1 METVALVSS
10 YDKEDMASAKVLH
23 SCTILTH
30 RIITNRLHILFHF
43 TVTLLLLYYRISH
56 FFNGNSLPA
65 LSWALITISEIIFT
79 FIWCLTQ
86 AFRWRPLSRTV
97 SIDEIP
103 ANMNLEGLDV
113 FVCTADPRKEP
124 TMEVMNTII
133 SALALD
139 YPPEKLAVYLSDD
152 GGSYITLYALKEAFA
167 FSKRWLP
174 FCMKYRI
181 KTRCP
186 EAFFSLAKYEELS
199 ITDEFSAKKDELE
212 VNASNYVVFDRPAHA
227 EVCNRYIQFGFHICL
242 ISRSSLRASV
252 KLLMFLIMAI
262 LLQIIHGD
270 TYMDDNENDEEST
283 KMPLLVYVSRE
294 RRPSKPHRFKAGALN
309 ALLRVS
315 EKFSNGPYLL
325 VLDCDMYCNDPTSA
339 RQAMC
344 FHLDPQMS
352 PSLAFVQFPQMFYN
366 ISKNDIYDNQAR
378 SAYRIKWQGMDGIR
392 GPSLS
397 GTSFYLKRKALYGSP
412 NCEDKHPSEAQ
423 RTSGELM
430 KFSSEEEIAILK
442 EAKLLASCNYE
453 RNTKWGEEA
462 SYLLHCRGWTSVYL
476 CPTRPCF
483 LGCTT
488 IDMKDALVQL
498 VKWSSGLLQ
507 IGLSRFSPLSYG
519 VSRMSILQSMCYGY
533 FIYQPLYAIAFLI
546 YGIIPQLCFLNGIPL
561 YPKVLSPWFVVFS
574 TVYLSAIGQQLHEV
588 LSDGGTTLTWWN
600 EQRIWVIKSVSGSC
614 FGCLDVFMKWSGI
627 EKTTFRLT
635 NKAVDKDKLE
645 KYEKG
650 EFDFQG
656 ATMFMIPLSA
666 LAILNMAC
674 FIGGLGGII
683 LRRNYE
689 EMFGQIFLSLF
700 IMALSYPMIQGLL
713 KRSKKEK
720 Q

>member
-10 YDKEDMASAKVLH
+10 YDKEDMASIKVLH

-139 YPPEKLAVYLSDD
+139 YPPGKLAVYLSDD

-212 VNASNYVVFDRPAHA
+212 
-227 EVCNRYIQFGFHICL
+227 
-242 ISRSSLRASV
+242 
-252 KLLMFLIMAI
+252 
-262 LLQIIHGD
+262 
-270 TYMDDNENDEEST
+270 
-283 KMPLLVYVSRE
+283 MPLLVYVSRE
-294 RRPSKPHRFKAGALN
+294 RRPSKPYRFKAGALN

-397 GTSFYLKRKALYGSP
+397 DTSFYLKRKALYGSP
-412 NCEDKHPSEAQ
+412 NCEGTQRFLYSNKHPSEAQ

-462 SYLLHCRGWTSVYL
+462 RWTSVYF

-627 EKTTFRLT
+627 KKTTFRLT

-666 LAILNMAC
+666 MAILNMAC

>member
-10 YDKEDMASAKVLH
+10 YDKEDMASTKVLH

-65 LSWALITISEIIFT
+65 LSWALITISELIFT

-212 VNASNYVVFDRPAHA
+212 MKYNLFKRNVEKICEDASNYVVFDRPAHA
-227 EVCNRYIQFGFHICL
+227 E
-242 ISRSSLRASV
+242 
-252 KLLMFLIMAI
+252 
-262 LLQIIHGD
+262 IIHGD

-397 GTSFYLKRKALYGSP
+397 GTGFYLKRKALYGSP

-430 KFSSEEEIAILK
+430 KFSSEEEIAILN

-519 VSRMSILQSMCYGY
+519 VSRMPVLQSMCYGY

-561 YPKVLSPWFVVFS
+561 YPKVLSPWSVVFS

-614 FGCLDVFMKWSGI
+614 FGCLDLFMKWSGI
-627 EKTTFRLT
+627 KKTTFRLT

>member
-1 METVALVSS
+1 ML
-10 YDKEDMASAKVLH
+10 
-23 SCTILTH
+23 
-30 RIITNRLHILFHF
+30 
-43 TVTLLLLYYRISH
+43 
-56 FFNGNSLPA
+56 
-65 LSWALITISEIIFT
+65 
-79 FIWCLTQ
+79 
-86 AFRWRPLSRTV
+86 
-97 SIDEIP
+97 
-103 ANMNLEGLDV
+103 
-113 FVCTADPRKEP
+113 
-124 TMEVMNTII
+124 
-133 SALALD
+133 
-139 YPPEKLAVYLSDD
+139 
-152 GGSYITLYALKEAFA
+152 
-167 FSKRWLP
+167 
-174 FCMKYRI
+174 
-181 KTRCP
+181 
-186 EAFFSLAKYEELS
+186 
-199 ITDEFSAKKDELE
+199 
-212 VNASNYVVFDRPAHA
+212 
-227 EVCNRYIQFGFHICL
+227 
-242 ISRSSLRASV
+242 
-252 KLLMFLIMAI
+252 
-262 LLQIIHGD
+262 
-270 TYMDDNENDEEST
+270 
-283 KMPLLVYVSRE
+283 
-294 RRPSKPHRFKAGALN
+294 
-309 ALLRVS
+309 
-315 EKFSNGPYLL
+315 
-325 VLDCDMYCNDPTSA
+325 
-339 RQAMC
+339 
-344 FHLDPQMS
+344 
-352 PSLAFVQFPQMFYN
+352 
-366 ISKNDIYDNQAR
+366 
-378 SAYRIKWQGMDGIR
+378 
-392 GPSLS
+392 
-397 GTSFYLKRKALYGSP
+397 
-412 NCEDKHPSEAQ
+412 DKHPSEAQ

-519 VSRMSILQSMCYGY
+519 VSRMPVLQSMCYGY

-561 YPKVLSPWFVVFS
+561 YPKVLSPWSVVFS

-614 FGCLDVFMKWSGI
+614 FGCLDLFMKWSGI
-627 EKTTFRLT
+627 KKTTFRLT